1 MISKLIVDYNTIAK
15 EGKISGKSAVMQ
27 LAREAHVIDML
38 IDLSDEKSNSVD
50 PRLKNKVFSDPTL
63 EDLFYGQLL
72 RMFDINNDGEI
83 SLQEFVMGLSSL
95 SGGTRA
101 EKAAL
106 YFAVND
112 INGDG
117 ELDRDEV
124 YKMQAGVF
132 AAVKAAFAVGLREG
146 SQELVAPRGPLTKT
160 AFEDLMSTLLAIFD
174 LEEIVQFSTSA
185 VFEMQDKDKNGKI
198 SKEEFAEWYLD
209 DEQRS
214 KLKQLIE
221 SKATPIIQDK
231 AHAVEKKLTSALMK
245 YF

>member
-38 IDLSDEKSNSVD
+38 VRLHNTITMNLLLMSAQIDLSDEKSNSVD

-101 EKAAL
+101 EKAARKSL
-106 YFAVND
+106 TPVK
-112 INGDG
+112 IHSIVGIDG
-117 ELDRDEV
+117 
-124 YKMQAGVF
+124 
-132 AAVKAAFAVGLREG
+132 
-146 SQELVAPRGPLTKT
+146 S
-160 AFEDLMSTLLAIFD
+160 
-174 LEEIVQFSTSA
+174 
-185 VFEMQDKDKNGKI
+185 
-198 SKEEFAEWYLD
+198 YL
-209 DEQRS
+209 
-214 KLKQLIE
+214 
-221 SKATPIIQDK
+221 
-231 AHAVEKKLTSALMK
+231 
-245 YF
+245 